1 MPKFF
6 IRILQPKVP
15 NPKIYTR
22 NLIVRTFI
30 NTMGFSL
37 RFQVAGAFLKANG
50 KRYSYLEIQYGGQNV
65 ISFVLSCHSSKI
77 CQKDRPHQNV
87 FKLTLNQKSFYVF
100 RKDRQHKYFF
110 FLSPSLDLI
119 NISVPALEAV
129 KVAGET
135 LQRSWRTSP
144 AAGFYLQ
151 LCTTARNT
159 KNLLTH
165 FTVNTQKFR
174 V

>member
-77 CQKDRPHQNV
+77 CQKDSPHQNV
-87 FKLTLNQKSFYVF
+87 FKLTLSQKSYAF

-110 FLSPSLDLI
+110 FFEPKFRPD
-119 NISVPALEAV
+119 
-129 KVAGET
+129 KH
-135 LQRSWRTSP
+135 
-144 AAGFYLQ
+144 
-151 LCTTARNT
+151 LCTGSRSSESSRRNLAE
-159 KNLLTH
+159 KLAYFAGCRLLSTTLYH
-165 FTVNTQKFR
+165 SSKH
-174 V
+174 

>member
-77 CQKDRPHQNV
+77 CQKDSPHQNV
-87 FKLTLNQKSFYVF
+87 FKLTLSQK
-100 RKDRQHKYFF
+100 RQAAQIFF
-110 FLSPSLDLI
+110 FFEPKFRPD
-119 NISVPALEAV
+119 
-129 KVAGET
+129 KH
-135 LQRSWRTSP
+135 
-144 AAGFYLQ
+144 
-151 LCTTARNT
+151 LCTGSRSSESSRRNLAE
-159 KNLLTH
+159 KLAYFAGCRLLSTTLYH
-165 FTVNTQKFR
+165 SSKH
-174 V
+174 